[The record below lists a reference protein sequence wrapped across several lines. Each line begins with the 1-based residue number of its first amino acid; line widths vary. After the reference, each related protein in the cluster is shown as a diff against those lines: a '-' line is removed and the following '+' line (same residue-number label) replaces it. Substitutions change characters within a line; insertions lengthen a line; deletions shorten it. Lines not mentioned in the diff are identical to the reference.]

1 MKFQKIIG
9 LFIIASI
16 ALTAC
21 KNTSTKID
29 VKKESAAVNTQK
41 VTLAISGMTCEIG
54 CAKTI
59 QSKLS
64 KKEGIASA
72 KVVFKDS
79 LALVEFDADK
89 ISKTEII
96 AFVEG
101 IAGGDLYK
109 ATETTKKATACKA
122 DCKKECCA
130 NKDKEACTKKC
141 DGKDKA
147 ACKKACDAK
156 KASCSK
162 DKKSCTEKCDGKDKD
177 ACKKACDAKKAECKK
192 EDCTNKDKKS
202 CTKKCDGKDK
212 AACKKACDA
221 KKA

>member
-1 MKFQKIIG
+1 MAAIT
-9 LFIIASI
+9 
-16 ALTAC
+16 LTAC
-21 KNTSTKID
+21 KNTSTKTD
-29 VKKESAAVNTQK
+29 VKKENSAANTQK

-72 KVVFKDS
+72 TVVFKDS
-79 LALVEFDADK
+79 IALVEFDADK
-89 ISKTEII
+89 ISKSEII
-96 AFVEG
+96 SFVEG

-109 ATETTKKATACKA
+109 ATETTKTVTACKA
-122 DCKKECCA
+122 DCKKEDCA
-130 NKDKEACTKKC
+130 NKDKKSCSKEC

-156 KASCSK
+156 KA
-162 DKKSCTEKCDGKDKD
+162 
-177 ACKKACDAKKAECKK
+177 ACKKDSKACKADCKK

-202 CTKKCDGKDK
+202 CTKECDGKDK
-212 AACKKACDA
+212 EACKKACDA
-221 KKA
+221 KKETPHKAKACKKDCKKACCAKKA